1 MHRVPPRRQRM
12 TQASLVAAQGLREG
26 DRPALSPGPELKDKS

>member
-1 MHRVPPRRQRM
+1 M
-12 TQASLVAAQGLREG
+12 TQAGMIAAQGLREG